1 MTKLN
6 RLNGVDA
13 AFLYLET
20 PTMHMHIVGAIVL
33 DPSTMPD
40 GYSYERMKK
49 LVRSKIHRIPPFYQK
64 LRRVPLDLE
73 HPYWVP
79 DPDFDID
86 RHVYRV
92 VVPEPGGSEE
102 FGKLVGEIAAKPL
115 DRSRP
120 LWELWVVEGLENG
133 EVALITKMHHAAGD
147 GMASGYLMLQL
158 LSMTPEIPDIDHPQP
173 VPQMDRCEIPTNFE
187 LVRHALKDRIKDPS
201 RIYKQTKKTISRA
214 LGLVDDALKRGTENF
229 SPGLPFMAPR
239 TMLNG
244 SLTSRRMVAFGQAPL
259 EDFKYV
265 KGVYGCK
272 VNDVVLAATTY
283 ALRRYLQDHDDLP
296 KKALIASCPV
306 SVRKAAESSDFGNR
320 VSTLFARLPV
330 HVEDPVETLKIITLD
345 TKDAKHVHKAMG
357 AEMLTDWARLA
368 APLGF
373 MTAARMY
380 SRMKLADKHTPIH
393 NLIVSNVPGPP
404 FTLYCLGAKVTKF
417 FPLGPILEGAGLN
430 VTVVSSA
437 KTMNMGLVACPDTV
451 PDVGKIG
458 EYFAEGIAV
467 LKERAEAK
475 ERADA
480 AALEAETE

>member
-1 MTKLN
+1 MIKLN

-13 AFLYLET
+13 AFLYMET

-40 GYSYERMKK
+40 GYSYERLKK
-49 LVRSKIHRIPPFYQK
+49 LLASKIHRIPPFYQK
-64 LRRVPLDLE
+64 LQRVPLDLE
-73 HPYWVP
+73 HPYWIP
-79 DPDFDID
+79 DPDFDIN
-86 RHVYRV
+86 RHVHRV
-92 VVPEPGGSEE
+92 ACPAPGNSEE
-102 FGKLVGEIAAKPL
+102 FGQLVGEIAAKPL

-133 EVALITKMHHAAGD
+133 EVALVTKMHHAAGD

-158 LSMTPEIPDIDHPQP
+158 LSMTSELEDIGDPRP
-173 VPQMDRCEIPTNFE
+173 LPKLDRSEIPTKFE
-187 LVRHALKDRIKDPS
+187 LVKHALKGRIKDPA
-201 RIYKQTKKTISRA
+201 RIYKQTKKTVSRA
-214 LGLVDDALKRGTENF
+214 LDLADVALKRGTENF

-239 TMLNG
+239 TMLSG
-244 SLTSRRMVAFGQAPL
+244 SLTSRRVAAFGQAPL

-265 KGVYGCK
+265 KTVFGCK

-306 SVRKAAESSDFGNR
+306 SVRRADQTTDFGNR

-330 HVEDPVETLKIITLD
+330 HVEDPVEALKIITLD
-345 TKDAKHVHKAMG
+345 TKDAKQVHKAMG
-357 AEMLTDWARLA
+357 AEMLTDWAQLA

-373 MTAARMY
+373 TAAVRMY
-380 SRMKLADKHTPIH
+380 SRMNLADKHVPIH

-404 FTLYCLGAKVTKF
+404 LTMYCLGARVTKF

-437 KTMNMGLVACPDTV
+437 DTMNMGLVACPDIV
-451 PDVGKIG
+451 PNVASIG

-467 LKERAEAK
+467 LKARAEEK
-475 ERADA
+475 ERRA
-480 AALEAETE
+480 AEA